1 MEDTQFALES
11 PFHLASDTVDEVCSS
26 VGFQILRTYL
36 ANDLVAS
43 FCADHVDAE
52 PATRETWLLHRDIL
66 HALIMPVV
74 QLYARASAL
83 AEAALCSRKPEEL
96 ELAYRGDARTAF
108 LCLQC
113 LVADE
118 EEWCFTRGCPACV
131 VTHTLSTE
139 PTIRAAI
146 TSALLS
152 STHTPPATP
161 AEAAD
166 SDSSDYDLSQ
176 TSSNNDLSLPD
187 LSVFLPAIENAVC
200 SDGFWGPDFYA
211 HLYEKS
217 VKLHNSLYSLIE
229 QCTEL
234 AVLVESSPNSPSSPL
249 NDRIS
254 RTQTLTAD
262 GRGEAGCK
270 IKRSRFAKRQ
280 QKLER
285 EEKELLARAVW
296 QVWSAQAAPAS
307 EQMKTRENQRRRRPT
322 GAERRRSMTCP

>member
-1 MEDTQFALES
+1 
-11 PFHLASDTVDEVCSS
+11 
-26 VGFQILRTYL
+26 
-36 ANDLVAS
+36 
-43 FCADHVDAE
+43 
-52 PATRETWLLHRDIL
+52 
-66 HALIMPVV
+66 
-74 QLYARASAL
+74 
-83 AEAALCSRKPEEL
+83 
-96 ELAYRGDARTAF
+96 
-108 LCLQC
+108 
-113 LVADE
+113 
-118 EEWCFTRGCPACV
+118 

-161 AEAAD
+161 SEAAD
-166 SDSSDYDLSQ
+166 GDNFDCDLSR
-176 TSSNNDLSLPD
+176 TSSNDELSLPD
-187 LSVFLPAIENAVC
+187 LSVFLPAIENAVR
-200 SDGFWGPDFYA
+200 SDGFWGPDYFS

-217 VKLHNSLYSLIE
+217 VKLHDSLYSLIE

-249 NDRIS
+249 NDRMS
-254 RTQTLTAD
+254 RAQTWAVD

-285 EEKELLARAVW
+285 EEKEFLARAVW

-307 EQMKTRENQRRRRPT
+307 EQMRNRDNQRRRRPT
-322 GAERRRSMTCP
+322 GAQRRRSMTCP